1 MLRAVIVRR
10 LPAIA
15 LLALSF
21 ATGAVKAVPTDLFF
35 SEYVEG
41 SSINKALEIY
51 NGTGAAVDLA
61 SGGYVVQ
68 MYFNGNTV
76 PGLTIN
82 LTGSVA
88 NGDVYVLA
96 QSGTNASPA
105 IIAQADQT
113 SGASFYNGDDAIV
126 LRKGGANGAIVD
138 VIGQIGVD
146 PGTEYGT
153 GLTSTADNTL
163 RRKTTITQGD
173 TNSSNAFDPAIE
185 WDGFA
190 LDTFD
195 GLGSHATG
203 TGGGGGG
210 GGGAG
215 AACNDPFTPIYAI
228 QGSGA
233 TAAITGTVSTQG
245 VVVGD
250 YEGATPALRGFYIQ
264 DATGDANAATS
275 DGIFVFN
282 ANNDNVNLGQVV
294 RVTGTAAEF
303 QGQTQISATS
313 IAQCGTA
320 SVAPVDVNLP
330 FTSADFLER
339 FEGMLVRLP
348 QTLFVTEHFQLGRF
362 GQIVLSSQQRLAQPT
377 SVAQPGA
384 AAQAAQ
390 AANDLNRIIL
400 DDELNNQN
408 PDPIRFGRG
417 GNPLSAGN
425 TLRGGDT
432 ATGIVGVMTFTFS
445 GNSASG
451 NAYRVRPFNHLGV
464 TGTNFNASNARP
476 TTPPSVGGSLKVSSF
491 NVLNYFLTLDDN
503 SLSCG
508 PNGNKQSCRGAET
521 AQELQRQQDKLIP
534 AIRKLDADILG
545 LVELENSQNAAG
557 ADVRPQADIVNRL
570 NTALGSPVY
579 SHVDTGIIGTDAIRV
594 GLIYQSGKVRP
605 VGAFSILDSADD
617 ARFIDTKNRPV
628 LAQTFE
634 ELATGAKFTVA
645 VNHLKSKGSACI
657 DVGDP
662 DVGDG
667 QGNCNVTRTR
677 AAAALVDWLATD
689 PTTSGD
695 PDYLIIGDLNSYAQE
710 DPITTL
716 RNAGYTNLINSFVG
730 TDAYSFVFNGQWGYL
745 DHALASPTLASQVT
759 GALEYHINA
768 DEPSTLDYN
777 TNFKSAGQLT
787 GLYAADEYRTS
798 DHDPVLIGLNLASSA
813 NRIIGSVNRDTLYGT
828 NGNDALT
835 GLDSGDTLTGFG
847 GRDLFIYTSTQDG
860 GDTIT
865 DFQLGQ
871 DRIVFTRLL
880 QSLNINSSNP
890 LADGFVSCVNSLSD
904 SIIRIDPDG
913 SAGAASPRAFLRVR
927 NIGCGSLAST
937 DNFAF

>member
-1 MLRAVIVRR
+1 MSRAAAVRR
-10 LPAIA
+10 LSAIA

-21 ATGAVKAVPTDLFF
+21 TTGAANAAPTELFF

-61 SGGYVVQ
+61 TGGYVVQ
-68 MYFNGNTV
+68 MYFNGSTV

-88 NGDVYVLA
+88 NGDVFVLA
-96 QSGTNASPA
+96 QSGANASPA

-173 TNSSNAFDPAIE
+173 TNPNNAFDPAIE
-185 WDGFA
+185 WDGFPQ
-190 LDTFD
+190 DTFD
-195 GLGSHATG
+195 GLGSHNTG
-203 TGGGGGG
+203 AGGGGGG
-210 GGGAG
+210 GTGG
-215 AACNDPFTPIYAI
+215 ACNDPFTPIYAI

-233 TAAITGTVSTQG
+233 MAAITGTVSTQG

-264 DATGDANAATS
+264 DAAGDANAATS

-303 QGQTQISATS
+303 QGQTQISASS

-330 FTSADFLER
+330 FASADFLER

-384 AAQAAQ
+384 AAQAVQ

-400 DDELNNQN
+400 DDEFNNQN

-476 TTPPSVGGSLKVSSF
+476 TTPPGVGGSLKVSSF

-508 PNGNKQSCRGAET
+508 PVGNKQSCRGTET

-534 AIRKLDADILG
+534 AILKLDADILG

-557 ADVRPQADIVNRL
+557 ADVRPQADIVSRL
-570 NTALGSPVY
+570 NTALGGVVY
-579 SHVDTGIIGTDAIRV
+579 THVDTGIIGTDAIRV

-605 VGAFSILDSADD
+605 VGPFSILDSADD

-662 DVGDG
+662 DTGDG
-667 QGNCNVTRTR
+667 QGNCNVTRTQ
-677 AAAALVDWLATD
+677 AAAALVDWLAGD
-689 PTTSGD
+689 PTASGD

-716 RNAGYTNLINSFVG
+716 RNAGYTNLIASFVG
-730 TDAYSFVFNGQWGYL
+730 ADAYSFVFNGQWGYL
-745 DHALASPTLASQVT
+745 DHALASPTLSSQVT

-777 TNFKSAGQLT
+777 TNFKSAGQLS

-798 DHDPVLIGLNLASSA
+798 DHDPVLIGLNLISAA
-813 NRIIGSVNRDTLYGT
+813 NRINGTAGRDTLIGT
-828 NGNDALT
+828 SGNDAIT
-835 GLDSGDTLTGFG
+835 GFGGSDTLTGG
-847 GRDLFIYTSTQDG
+847 AGQDLFIYTSSLDG

-880 QSLNINSSNP
+880 QSLNVNSSNP
-890 LADGFVSCVNSLSD
+890 LADGFVTCANSLSD

-913 SAGAASPRAFLRVR
+913 SAGTASPRAFLRVR
-927 NIGCGSLAST
+927 NIGCGSLASVG
-937 DNFAF
+937 NFAF

>member
-1 MLRAVIVRR
+1 MSRPAAVRR
-10 LPAIA
+10 LSAIA

-21 ATGAVKAVPTDLFF
+21 TTGAANAAPTELFF

-51 NGTGAAVDLA
+51 NGTGAAVNLA
-61 SGGYVVQ
+61 TGGYVVQ
-68 MYFNGNTV
+68 MYFNGSTV

-88 NGDVYVLA
+88 NGDVFVLA
-96 QSGTNASPA
+96 QSGANASPA

-173 TNSSNAFDPAIE
+173 TNSNNAFDPAIE
-185 WDGFA
+185 WDGFPQ
-190 LDTFD
+190 DTFD
-195 GLGSHATG
+195 GLGSHNTG
-203 TGGGGGG
+203 AGGGGGG
-210 GGGAG
+210 GTGG
-215 AACNDPFTPIYAI
+215 ACNDPFTPIYAI

-233 TAAITGTVSTQG
+233 MAAITGTVSTQG

-264 DATGDANAATS
+264 DAAGDANAATS

-303 QGQTQISATS
+303 QGQTQISASS

-330 FTSADFLER
+330 FASADFLER

-384 AAQAAQ
+384 AAQAVQ

-476 TTPPSVGGSLKVSSF
+476 TTPPGVGGSLKVSSF

-508 PNGNKQSCRGAET
+508 PVGNKQSCRGAET

-534 AIRKLDADILG
+534 AILKLDADILG

-557 ADVRPQADIVNRL
+557 ADVRPQADIVSRL
-570 NTALGSPVY
+570 NTALGGVVY
-579 SHVDTGIIGTDAIRV
+579 THVDTGIIGTDAIRV

-605 VGAFSILDSADD
+605 VGPFSILDSADD

-662 DVGDG
+662 DTGDG
-667 QGNCNVTRTR
+667 QGNCNVTRTQ
-677 AAAALVDWLATD
+677 AAAALVDWLAGD
-689 PTTSGD
+689 PTASGD

-716 RNAGYTNLINSFVG
+716 RNAGYTNLIASFVG
-730 TDAYSFVFNGQWGYL
+730 ADAYSFVFDGQWGYL
-745 DHALASPTLASQVT
+745 DHALASPTLSSQVT

-777 TNFKSAGQLT
+777 TNFKSAGQLS

-798 DHDPVLIGLNLASSA
+798 DHDPVLIGLNLISTA
-813 NRIIGSVNRDTLYGT
+813 NRINGTAGRDTLIGT
-828 NGNDALT
+828 SGNDAMT
-835 GLDSGDTLTGFG
+835 GFGGSDTLTGG
-847 GRDLFIYTSTQDG
+847 AGQDLFIYTSSLDG

-880 QSLNINSSNP
+880 QSLNVNSSNP
-890 LADGFVSCVNSLSD
+890 LADGFVTCANSRSD
-904 SIIRIDPDG
+904 SVISIDPDG
-913 SAGAASPRAFLRVR
+913 SAGTASPRAFLRVR
-927 NIGCGSLAST
+927 NIGCGSLASAG
-937 DNFAF
+937 NFAF